1 MFYVFTSFV
10 TGDKLIFVFE
20 TDRLQTGGRFRVL
33 ARTGNSSFRKA
44 LTLIQ
49 TCIQLAHEEEL
60 IRI

>member
-10 TGDKLIFVFE
+10 KRNKLIFVFE
-20 TDRLQTGGRFRVL
+20 TGRLQTGGRCRVL
-33 ARTGNSSFRKA
+33 ARTGNSSFSTA
-44 LTLIQ
+44 LPLAE

>member
-10 TGDKLIFVFE
+10 KRDKLIFVFE
-20 TDRLQTGGRFRVL
+20 TGRLQTGGQCRVL
-33 ARTGNSSFRKA
+33 ARTDNSSFSTA
-44 LTLIQ
+44 LPLAE